1 MSIDIYWAGLLLLA
15 PLVGTVARWN
25 EIAAFVAKLR
35 GRTTTGKTIAIGSHD
50 VEARRFKSTFLW
62 VYLLVMGAEWLQ
74 GPFTYTLF
82 RHEKALTE
90 STVALFYII
99 TYTGAALSS
108 LFTGYLTDRFGR
120 RRACLCFCFIHALAA
135 VTVYSDQLSILA
147 LGRVLAGIGIT
158 LLWTA
163 FESWMIA
170 EYNERGLEES
180 ELTLGAMFA
189 GMTTANCLT
198 AIFAGILG
206 HCVVFVMGSKVVP
219 FLFGI
224 VLDLIAAILMVQTW
238 SENRGTPPSSAP
250 DEEGLK
256 QEPFASS
263 LFGGRAYGFTKDAR
277 VWSIS
282 FATCCFE
289 GTLFLFLF
297 FWPGAL
303 QDAHGV
309 SSEDDTIPHGV
320 IFACFMAS
328 MVLGALGFNILIS
341 HHPPSS
347 SNALENPIKPH
358 TSTPTRLLGTALLL
372 AAVGFLIA
380 AFIEHE
386 LSSFF
391 AFLLIEACN
400 GVYVPS
406 IAYHRGIIVE
416 DKDRAR
422 VYSLMNIPLFVF
434 VVLALSSTVD
444 SDGGGHGAHRKTVF
458 VFCATILLA
467 ATVVVFLLINLGQV
481 SQGFHPVPSKDENKE
496 IISVEMPLS
505 MHEDMCVHEI
515 AKGVRV

>member
-15 PLVGTVARWN
+15 PIIGTVARWN
-25 EIAAFVAKLR
+25 DIAALFAKLR
-35 GRTTTGKTIAIGSHD
+35 GRTTTGEKSD
-50 VEARRFKSTFLW
+50 VGQRDLEARKFRMTFLW

-82 RHEKALTE
+82 RHQKALSE

-120 RRACLCFCFIHALAA
+120 RRACLCFCFIHSLAA
-135 VTVYSDQLSILA
+135 VTVCSDQLWVLV

-189 GMTTANCLT
+189 RMTTANCLT
-198 AIFAGILG
+198 AIFAGVLG

-219 FLFGI
+219 FLFSV
-224 VLDLIAAILMVQTW
+224 VLDLTAAILMVRTW
-238 SENRGTPPSSAP
+238 NENRGTAP
-250 DEEGLK
+250 TTASDEECLVIEARATSTD
-256 QEPFASS
+256 EPSASS
-263 LFGGRAYGFTKDAR
+263 SFGGRAYGLTKDAR
-277 VWSIS
+277 VWTIS

-309 SSEDDTIPHGV
+309 SSEDDMIPHGV

-328 MVLGALGFNILIS
+328 MVLGALGFNALIS

-347 SNALENPIKPH
+347 SIAME
-358 TSTPTRLLGTALLL
+358 TSVNLHAFTPTRLLGTALLL
-372 AAVGFLIA
+372 AAVGFLTA
-380 AFIEHE
+380 AFINHE
-386 LSSFF
+386 LGLFF

-406 IAYHRGIIVE
+406 MAYHRGIIVE

-434 VVLALSSTVD
+434 VVLALSSTAGSD
-444 SDGGGHGAHRKTVF
+444 SSAHG
-458 VFCATILLA
+458 
-467 ATVVVFLLINLGQV
+467 
-481 SQGFHPVPSKDENKE
+481 E
-496 IISVEMPLS
+496 
-505 MHEDMCVHEI
+505 
-515 AKGVRV
+515 